1 MFRGG
6 EENREEIIGE
16 CVAAFPF
23 MWLFVSPAACE
34 SSLLLTLSPCQF
46 VSATTCL

>member
-23 MWLFVSPAACE
+23 MWLFVSASACV
-34 SSLLLTLSPCQF
+34 SP
-46 VSATTCL
+46 V